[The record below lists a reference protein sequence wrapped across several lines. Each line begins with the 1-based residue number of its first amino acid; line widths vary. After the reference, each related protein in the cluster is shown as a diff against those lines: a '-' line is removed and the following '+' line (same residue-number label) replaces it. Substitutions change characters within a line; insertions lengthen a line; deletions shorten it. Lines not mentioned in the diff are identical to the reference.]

1 MVKFATTKLN
11 HLGSRGSP
19 KSSFDELFRLDKR
32 FVINQQKKN
41 ESLIFSIQR
50 RPYMARPCALRGF
63 FILDDIEVKHDVPN
77 DESDAFLA
85 GVSDLQL
92 RSKIADYFFRANF
105 NKSPLFWVHKTLSR

>member
-1 MVKFATTKLN
+1 MSTSYRKIGGKSVIINQKNLVKFATTKLN

-19 KSSFDELFRLDKR
+19 KSSFDELFRLDKGER
-32 FVINQQKKN
+32 FVINHQKKN

-50 RPYMARPCALRGF
+50 RPYMAGPCALRGF

-85 GVSDLQL
+85 GVLDLQL
-92 RSKIADYFFRANF
+92 RSKIAD
-105 NKSPLFWVHKTLSR
+105 